1 MQLNVYE
8 CVLCVWS
15 DVWSDV
21 LHDVL
26 TLFFFWWR
34 LPLFVIKYQE
44 ILTKKVMAA
53 MMNYKGVMTLLNQT
67 QDLHYSTDLITT
79 ILFRHI
85 SLLLFLLC
93 FHS

>member
-8 CVLCVWS
+8 CVWC
-15 DVWSDV
+15 DV

-26 TLFFFWWR
+26 HDVSTLFLFWWC
-34 LPLFVIKYQE
+34 LLLFVIKYQE

-67 QDLHYSTDLITT
+67 LDLHYSMDLITT

-85 SLLLFLLC
+85 SPLLFLLC

>member
-8 CVLCVWS
+8 CVWH
-15 DVWSDV
+15 DVWCDV

-26 TLFFFWWR
+26 TLFFFWWC
-34 LPLFVIKYQE
+34 LLLFVIKYQE
-44 ILTKKVMAA
+44 ILTKKVMAT
-53 MMNYKGVMTLLNQT
+53 MMKYKGVMTLLNQT
-67 QDLHYSTDLITT
+67 LDLHYSMDLIST

>member
-1 MQLNVYE
+1 MQLNVY
-8 CVLCVWS
+8 VCVWH
-15 DVWSDV
+15 DV
-21 LHDVL
+21 LHDVS
-26 TLFFFWWR
+26 TLFLFWWC
-34 LPLFVIKYQE
+34 LLLFVIKYQE

-67 QDLHYSTDLITT
+67 LDLHYSMDLIST